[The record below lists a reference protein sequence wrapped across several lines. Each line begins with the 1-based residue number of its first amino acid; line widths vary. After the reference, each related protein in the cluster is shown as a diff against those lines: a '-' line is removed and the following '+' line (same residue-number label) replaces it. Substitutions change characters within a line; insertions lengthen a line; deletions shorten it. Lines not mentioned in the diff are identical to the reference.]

1 MSIHDNIHIRK
12 NAAAGLLDF
21 LRAEGVSRAV
31 VVADTTTF
39 DVAGRSLAAELA
51 GQGLET
57 TEIVLEGEEVI
68 ADERYLVKLFSRAPL
83 ADCMFVAVGSGT
95 ITDITRFVSHRMKQ
109 PFVSY
114 PTAAS
119 VDGFTSVGAPL
130 ILEGVKRTLICQA
143 PSAIY
148 ADVEILRDA
157 PAELTAAGFA
167 DMLAKVTSRADWKL
181 GAELWNEPYDEAIS
195 ARVREAVQQCLA
207 AGQALASGD
216 ERGFATLMETLAES
230 GLCMLDYGASRPA
243 SGAEHHMSHFWEMQ
257 LLREG
262 RPAILHGAKV
272 GVATALSA
280 ELYERIRSMS
290 ADDARRALATR
301 TEPDIEADI
310 ASIREAYGPLAES
323 VIAEHSPFL
332 RMDVSEYR
340 EIASRIVEKWDLVQ
354 EIAAEVPPAREIRDA
369 IAALGGP
376 VHTSELALSAEAIDN
391 GYRNGHFLRNRF
403 TVVKLAR
410 MLGVHR

>member
-1 MSIHDNIHIRK
+1 MSIHSNIHIRK
-12 NAAAGLLDF
+12 DAAAGLLDF
-21 LRAEGVSRAV
+21 LRAEGVSKAV
-31 VVADTTTF
+31 VVADKRTSE
-39 DVAGRSLAAELA
+39 VAGRSLAAR
-51 GQGLET
+51 LEEHGVET
-57 TEIVLEGEEVI
+57 SEVVLEGEEVI
-68 ADERYLVKLFSRAPL
+68 ADERYLVKLFAQAPP

-119 VDGFTSVGAPL
+119 VDGFTSIGAPL

-148 ADVEILRDA
+148 ADVEVLRSA

-195 ARVREAVQQCLA
+195 ARVYDAVQQCLA

-280 ELYERIRSMS
+280 ELYARIRSMS
-290 ADDARRALATR
+290 ADDARRVLAGR
-301 TEPDIEADI
+301 RKPDAEAEI
-310 ASIREAYGPLAES
+310 ASIREAYGPLAEG
-323 VIAEHSPFL
+323 VIAEHAPFL
-332 RMDVSEYR
+332 RMEEHEYDAICAR
-340 EIASRIVEKWDLVQ
+340 ITDKWDTVQQIAS
-354 EIAAEVPPAREIRDA
+354 EVPAADEIRSA
-369 IAALGGP
+369 ISALGGP
-376 VHTSELALSAEAIDN
+376 VHTSELALSEESVDN
-391 GYRNGHFLRNRF
+391 GYRYGHFLRNRF